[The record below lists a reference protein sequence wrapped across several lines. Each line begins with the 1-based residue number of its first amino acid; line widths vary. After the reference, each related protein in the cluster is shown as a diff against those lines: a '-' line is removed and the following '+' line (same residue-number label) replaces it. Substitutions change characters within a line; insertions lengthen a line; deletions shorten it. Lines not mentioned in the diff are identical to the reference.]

1 MSFKQEK
8 VIVIISEF
16 VNDKRE
22 FYPITNVP
30 VEKARFFYKDDDGLF
45 KVMASSD
52 YAVRT
57 ELNETRLYIT
67 NVEIKEKSTK
77 FQVGYEIN
85 FTSSEYETSLPV
97 LSVLVEMYNNLIE
110 DSRTIFNYVKKQCFI
125 SDDKTTSLV
134 LPNLPS
140 YTVWCMGENGEM
152 FALPVNELYS
162 KFQKLIDKLHKDIKD
177 LLDIDYSKFSEKIK
191 TFLKEEIDKTLKK
204 ISKLNAEFEELIK
217 RLTKEQK
224 QEIIDET
231 NKQLGFLAGA
241 GSAFKPKQ
249 VANIEI
255 LKNVNAKVDEVYE
268 VLGYYR
274 FDDRA
279 GHKRKIAREDDGSG
293 VQLSNGLWANIVH
306 NGEVNVSWFGCKYN
320 SLESAR
326 TNYTNLLKAINYNQ
340 TINITGDLYIEQNGG
355 NVVTSENLILK
366 GKDKAKLILCTNFE
380 KTDWFLV
387 NKNLKN
393 LYCTDLEVKFNE
405 KVTSISVL
413 FAIDGMIKVNSC
425 NIENCIFNINTSGR
439 LMWWRNANTNIKP
452 DLSLHGF
459 DIFNINNNI
468 FNNILNTFIF
478 LDDVIFR
485 EFNVMSNKVNNFYYT
500 FIHYAITN
508 SNSFSSE
515 ISKNRIISNIINNTI
530 INDDT
535 FILNKGEEADYYC
548 FILLEGNIINFKNNY
563 IEGIKSQDKAI
574 LYDSYFG
581 GNYLYYEN
589 NTWKNNLC
597 FNSLKENAELMKSKS
612 VVNKYYKNNNYIIE
626 EEWLNKF
633 NVTEDGRW
641 VSLDQQTSL
650 SDNVVIDNNYID
662 VYTLKFNT
670 AAQSITNYKLTNN
683 KINSKYFDKNILI
696 LGNSNEKISTSD
708 YIVRNNIFNVGKN
721 IKDGSFFQAYND
733 NPINSI
739 YRKIVIENNSIYFST
754 DTAFFA
760 ISSGLFGKD
769 VTIKNNNF
777 IKTSG
782 TGKPYLFNH
791 NHYIHSE
798 RTSFFNNYFIASD
811 NKNENCKLLLNLIP
825 RIKTNSI
832 FSFDTSFSNLLKLIF
847 VGYFTE
853 RKNITDIPL
862 IKYKIKLT
870 LKKEDSFDEVLYL
883 LFSLEKKNNEE
894 NLTSYNSL
902 GNIETVKFNPYS
914 QDAVWNTLYFLDSL
928 GKVTKNS
935 LNTKSI
941 NSIMECYL
949 NPQKE
954 VDIAK
959 VEISIIGG

>member
-1 MSFKQEK
+1 MANKDYKNGKLVE
-8 VIVIISEF
+8 II
-16 VNDKRE
+16 RE
-22 FYPITNVP
+22 FNHTG
-30 VEKARFFYKDDDGLF
+30 A
-45 KVMASSD
+45 
-52 YAVRT
+52 
-57 ELNETRLYIT
+57 TR
-67 NVEIKEKSTK
+67 
-77 FQVGYEIN
+77 YEIN
-85 FTSSEYETSLPV
+85 GINQAIAVPFWRIAENKFNVIPKGSYKFINESGNNYLEITDNTILEQATQFQICYVYSQISSKYIEEFPELSVMVNKYNELVDDATKLFSYLKSVGMTSDTLQLTKV
-97 LSVLVEMYNNLIE
+97 LSQLEPLTTWFMDNDGEIKTLP
-110 DSRTIFNYVKKQCFI
+110 I
-125 SDDKTTSLV
+125 SD
-134 LPNLPS
+134 
-140 YTVWCMGENGEM
+140 
-152 FALPVNELYS
+152 LYG
-162 KFQKLIDKLHKDIKD
+162 KFQQMIDSLHKDIKD
-177 LLDIDYSKFSEKIK
+177 LLDIDYGK
-191 TFLKEEIDKTLKK
+191 LNQGLVDKTSLLIK
-204 ISKLNAEFEELIK
+204 ELIK
-217 RLTKEQK
+217 
-224 QEIIDET
+224 ET
-231 NKQLGFLAGA
+231 EKLLDILANHGNNI
-241 GSAFKPKQ
+241 KPKQ
-249 VANIEI
+249 VPDIDF
-255 LKNVNAKVDEVYE
+255 LKRTNAKLNEVYE
-268 VLGYYR
+268 VLGYYK
-274 FDDRA
+274 FNDGA
-279 GHKRKIAREDDGSG
+279 THKRVISTIDDGSG
-293 VQLSNGLWANIVH
+293 VQLVNGLYANILH
-306 NGEVNVSWFGCKYN
+306 NGKINSSWFGCKYN
-320 SLESAR
+320 SLESTR
-326 TNYTNLLKAINYNQ
+326 TNYANLLKAINYNQ
-340 TINITGDLYIEQNGG
+340 AVNITGDLYIEQNGD

-380 KTDWFLV
+380 KTDWFLI

-413 FAIDGMIKVNSC
+413 FAIDGMIKFNSC

-439 LMWWRNANTNIKP
+439 LMQWRNANTNIKP

-548 FILLEGNIINFKNNY
+548 FILLEGNVINFKNNY

-597 FNSLKENAELMKSKS
+597 FNPLKENVELMKSKS

-662 VYTLKFNT
+662 VYALKFNT

-683 KINSKYFDKNILI
+683 KINSKYFDKNILV
-696 LGNSNEKISTSD
+696 LGHSNEKISTSD

-769 VTIKNNNF
+769 VVIKNNNF

-782 TGKPYLFNH
+782 TGNPYLFNS

-862 IKYKIKLT
+862 IKYKVKLT